1 MYMNLV
7 VTILAGGLGKRMK
20 SDLPKVLHLFK
31 EKPMLVHIIEQSLTL
46 KPCKIIIITGKF
58 NTIIQETLRNFFDEK
73 QFSQFI
79 FVIQETPLGTGHAVS
94 CCLSNYTKNEDVLIL
109 NGDTPKL
116 NQTLLEK
123 FIYSSKDNLLMTCE
137 LDNPYG
143 YGRIIKNKDNQIEK
157 IVEEKDASQEER
169 EIKNVNSGIYKI
181 KGEHLINYIPLI
193 QNNNKQNEYY
203 LTDIIEILLNKNESI
218 FNYTIS
224 KEENNLILGVNTKEQ
239 LEDLEKL

>member
-7 VTILAGGLGKRMK
+7 ITILAGGLGKRMK

-31 EKPMLVHIIEQSLTL
+31 EKPMIVHIIEQSFKL
-46 KPCKIIIITGKF
+46 KPNKIIIITGKF
-58 NTIIQETLRNFFDEK
+58 NDIIQETLRNYFDEE
-73 QFSQFI
+73 QFKQFI

-94 CCLSNYTKNEDVLIL
+94 CCLSNYSKNENVLIL

-116 NQTLLEK
+116 NQSLLEK

-137 LDNPYG
+137 LDDPHG
-143 YGRIIKNKDNQIEK
+143 YGRIIKNKKNQIQK
-157 IVEEKDASQEER
+157 IVEEKDASEEER
-169 EIKNVNSGIYKI
+169 KIKNVNSGIYKI

-193 QNNNKQNEYY
+193 ENKNKQNEYY
-203 LTDIIEILLNKNESI
+203 LTDIIEILLKNNEQLL
-218 FNYTIS
+218 NYTIS

-239 LEDLEKL
+239 LEDLENL